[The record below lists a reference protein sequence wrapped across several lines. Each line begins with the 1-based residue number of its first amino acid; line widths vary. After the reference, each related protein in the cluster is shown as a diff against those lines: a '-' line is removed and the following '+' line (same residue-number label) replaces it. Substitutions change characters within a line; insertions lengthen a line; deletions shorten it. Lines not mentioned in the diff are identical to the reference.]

1 MAVEHYR
8 PIAKAGNNI
17 QYVQKVVL
25 TVSDTVFSFNRH
37 TEPAITL
44 ADETVQ
50 LESKNVTSR
59 GDSALEVHPWCAS
72 MPEWIYCLWICR

>member
-59 GDSALEVHPWCAS
+59 GDSALEVHLWCAS